1 MSIASELNA
10 LNGYILGAYD
20 EINNKGGTVP
30 ANKNMAN
37 LASAIAS
44 ISSGGGGGGGFATGT
59 YTPSSTTTTS
69 FTITHDL
76 GSTPNIILFW
86 DADYRGNDVEQYQV
100 IALIGTTHSFATSIG
115 ADVNIHRISASAANS
130 SSLIDYVVS
139 GSGKYDI
146 LSTFSYAYRLSL
158 HSATDTSFKVLSGR
172 SEKVIGGRT
181 YAWLVVA

>member
-1 MSIASELNA
+1 MSIASELTA

-20 EINNKGGTVP
+20 EINTKGGTVP

-44 ISSGGGGGGGFATGT
+44 ISGGGGGGSFATGA

-76 GSTPNIILFW
+76 GTVPKLILFW
-86 DADYRGNDVEQYQV
+86 DADYSNNRVAQYQ
-100 IALIGTTHSFATSIG
+100 IICLLGMTSAFATSIG
-115 ADVNIHRISASAANS
+115 TGVNIHRIYASAANT
-130 SSLIDYVVS
+130 SSLADYVVT
-139 GSGKYDI
+139 GGGDYDI
-146 LSTFSYAYRLSL
+146 LSTLGYANRLSL
-158 HSATDTSFKVLSGR
+158 HSATDTTFKVLSGR

>member
-1 MSIASELNA
+1 MSIATELQN
-10 LNGYILGAYD
+10 LNDNILSAYD
-20 EINNKGGTVP
+20 EVATKGGTMP

-69 FTITHDL
+69 FTVTHGL
-76 GSTPNIILFW
+76 GSVPNIILFW
-86 DADYRGNDVEQYQV
+86 DADYRNNDVERYQV
-100 IALIGTTHSFATSIG
+100 IMLIGMTHAFATSIG
-115 ADVNIHRISASAANS
+115 VDVNIHRISASAANT
-130 SSLIDYVVS
+130 SSLIDYIVS
-139 GSGKYDI
+139 GSGNYDI
-146 LSTFSYAYRLSL
+146 LSTFGYANRLSL